1 MSFRQRGFDGG
12 ALLCETQGAMNGG
25 PLSGVQEALR
35 ILRERKHLS
44 QREAASRAGMDS
56 GGLSKIESGKQ
67 SLRVAT
73 LDKLL
78 AVYDADLLDLQHAL
92 TGEPR
97 PPAPPDPSPV
107 PALQQGSIVE
117 RPGGFDRAPW
127 AEALSRLSAS
137 DIRELM
143 RSSSRLAIDALK
155 YVAASGTIPDSD
167 AGRTEGRGNGGTV
180 PARGSAGHDRPRE
193 QSPGRPPAKA
203 R

>member
-92 TGEPR
+92 TGEP
-97 PPAPPDPSPV
+97 PFPSPPPPPV
-107 PALQQGSIVE
+107 NTGADEPVDRLRVLKAIEQLAANQRWKELQEIAMSGKLPDLQ
-117 RPGGFDRAPW
+117 RAGETLGRVDKGKAPV
-127 AEALSRLSAS
+127 RG
-137 DIRELM
+137 
-143 RSSSRLAIDALK
+143 K
-155 YVAASGTIPDSD
+155 AA
-167 AGRTEGRGNGGTV
+167 RGNG
-180 PARGSAGHDRPRE
+180 S
-193 QSPGRPPAKA
+193 
-203 R
+203 